1 MPFGPLR
8 RVVAAPVLA
17 LAALA
22 APACGAS
29 PAAPPQTGPIR
40 LTAQVNRIQVTPG
53 TTAVATFRLENVT
66 ANTVT
71 LNFSSSCQ
79 ILPFIVK
86 RPANQVVYPAGG
98 GWACAQVLTSITL
111 PPHGVTVREITVTS
125 GVQAFDLV
133 ALPPGDYAFYA
144 RVESVEYTL
153 ESERVALQVL

>member
-1 MPFGPLR
+1 MPFGSLR
-8 RVVAAPVLA
+8 RVCAALVI
-17 LAALA
+17 ALA

-29 PAAPPQTGPIR
+29 PAAPPQTGPVR
-40 LTAQVNRIQVTPG
+40 LTAHVNRIQVTPG
-53 TTAVATFRLENVT
+53 ATAVATFRLENVT

-71 LNFSSSCQ
+71 LNFGSSCQ

-86 RPANQVVYPAGG
+86 PPANQVVYPAGG

-144 RVESVEYTL
+144 KVESVEYTL